1 VCEDIRAITFGVPLL
16 LIARAGFCGLVRA
29 RRLSARE
36 NGSARHHSGI
46 TLRLD
51 FVEGDDAQY
60 QSVGCTVLT
69 KHHVFCKIMVSP
81 SLFLIR
87 TAGGCLISVFRTGDE
102 I

>member
-1 VCEDIRAITFGVPLL
+1 MCEDIRAITFGVPLF
-16 LIARAGFCGLVRA
+16 LIARACFCGLVHA

-36 NGSARHHSGI
+36 NGCPGHHSGI

-60 QSVGCTVLT
+60 QSAGCTVLT
-69 KHHVFCKIMVSP
+69 KHHMFCKIIVSA

-87 TAGGCLISVFRTGDE
+87 TAGHCPISVFRTGDE